1 MTPELEPGTGRIP
14 FGRLL
19 RAETRKLF
27 DTRSSMIM
35 TGLMAVLALALVA
48 GRAVVQTGPPKLF
61 TLAGSAAIALGIL
74 LPVLAVL
81 TVTAEWSHRT
91 ALTTFALEPRRA
103 RLLAAKCLPAL
114 GTAVVACLFALVAA
128 VPATAVAAAARGVE
142 ASWYV
147 APQTVLGWI
156 AVMVLMTAQ
165 GLAMGL
171 LLLNAPAAIVICM
184 AGTALWSFV
193 AQLGG
198 AGETLAA
205 WLDLNAT
212 TNPLMGGAWTWEAAA
227 RLTTSVL
234 AWIVIP
240 GGLGVLRVVRKDVS

>member
-1 MTPELEPGTGRIP
+1 MTREPEPGTGRIP

-35 TGLMAVLALALVA
+35 TGTLAVLAIALVA
-48 GRAVVQTGPPKLF
+48 GRAVVLTGPPKLF

-103 RLLAAKCLPAL
+103 RVLVAKCLPAL
-114 GTAVVACLFALVAA
+114 GASVVACLLALVAA
-128 VPATAVAAAARGVE
+128 VPATAVAAAVRDVD
-142 ASWYV
+142 ASWHV

-156 AVMVLMTAQ
+156 AVMLLMTAQ

-171 LLLNAPAAIVICM
+171 LLLNAPAAIVICL

-212 TNPLMGGAWTWEAAA
+212 TSPLMGGAWTWEAAA
-227 RLTTSVL
+227 RLATSVL

-240 GGLGVLRVVRKDVS
+240 GGLGVLRVVRKDLS

>member
-1 MTPELEPGTGRIP
+1 MTRELETGTGRIP

-27 DTRSSMIM
+27 DTRSSMIT
-35 TGLMAVLALALVA
+35 TGVLAVLAVALVT
-48 GRAVVQTGPPKLF
+48 GRAVVLTGPPKLF

-81 TVTAEWSHRT
+81 TVTSEWSHRT
-91 ALTTFALEPRRA
+91 ALTTFTLEPRRA
-103 RLLAAKCLPAL
+103 RVLAAKCLPAL
-114 GTAVVACLFALVAA
+114 GAAVVACLFALVAA
-128 VPATAVAAAARGVE
+128 VPATAVAAAVRGVE

-184 AGTALWSFV
+184 TGTALWSFV

-212 TNPLMGGAWTWEAAA
+212 TNPLMGGAWAWETAA
-227 RLTTSVL
+227 RLATSVL